1 MSQKVIE
8 AAREHLPELLSAS
21 PPPDLPS
28 GSKLHALADAMQL
41 VTPRPAKLT
50 RVQRA
55 TQQLCGSLKF
65 VEKVQ
70 PRISLLLNRVSYVMS
85 CPPPEAYDVARAALK
100 IAFEDRDVGI
110 TFGGGGMS
118 ATSRLEGSISK
129 SIPFDMD
136 SPAPSELEA
145 HADATWSHLNL
156 YALVLTYGGAAVFH
170 QTKKIAILVDSSMET
185 ECIASSKAAEIIAYV
200 REILRAFGTPPLG
213 PTLLTTDNLSNQG
226 VASGASC
233 PSRSKHFLRRYHA
246 LQQRIRAGECTIR
259 HIIDAQMPADALTK
273 WVSADKL
280 KRTMRYLTNSWA

>member
-1 MSQKVIE
+1 
-8 AAREHLPELLSAS
+8 
-21 PPPDLPS
+21 
-28 GSKLHALADAMQL
+28 
-41 VTPRPAKLT
+41 
-50 RVQRA
+50 
-55 TQQLCGSLKF
+55 
-65 VEKVQ
+65 
-70 PRISLLLNRVSYVMS
+70 MS

-213 PTLLTTDNLSNQG
+213 PTLLTTDNLSNHR
-226 VASGASC
+226 ASPRARAAPLVPSTSFAATTRSSSASARASA
-233 PSRSKHFLRRYHA
+233 PSATSTTPRCLPTLSPSGSR
-246 LQQRIRAGECTIR
+246 QTSS
-259 HIIDAQMPADALTK
+259 
-273 WVSADKL
+273 SAPCA
-280 KRTMRYLTNSWA
+280 T

>member
-1 MSQKVIE
+1 
-8 AAREHLPELLSAS
+8 
-21 PPPDLPS
+21 
-28 GSKLHALADAMQL
+28 
-41 VTPRPAKLT
+41 
-50 RVQRA
+50 
-55 TQQLCGSLKF
+55 
-65 VEKVQ
+65 
-70 PRISLLLNRVSYVMS
+70 
-85 CPPPEAYDVARAALK
+85 
-100 IAFEDRDVGI
+100 
-110 TFGGGGMS
+110 MS

-259 HIIDAQMPADALTK
+259 HINDAQMPADALTK

>member
-1 MSQKVIE
+1 
-8 AAREHLPELLSAS
+8 
-21 PPPDLPS
+21 
-28 GSKLHALADAMQL
+28 
-41 VTPRPAKLT
+41 
-50 RVQRA
+50 
-55 TQQLCGSLKF
+55 
-65 VEKVQ
+65 
-70 PRISLLLNRVSYVMS
+70 
-85 CPPPEAYDVARAALK
+85 
-100 IAFEDRDVGI
+100 
-110 TFGGGGMS
+110 
-118 ATSRLEGSISK
+118 
-129 SIPFDMD
+129 MD

-246 LQQRIRAGECTIR
+246 LQQRIRAGKCTIR
-259 HIIDAQMPADALTK
+259 HINDAQMPADALTK

-280 KRTMRYLTNSWA
+280 KRTNHALPDEFVGLSHELALPVTSTSTAPHPRASAHPLRLRFLPHLHRGSL

>member
-1 MSQKVIE
+1 
-8 AAREHLPELLSAS
+8 
-21 PPPDLPS
+21 
-28 GSKLHALADAMQL
+28 
-41 VTPRPAKLT
+41 
-50 RVQRA
+50 
-55 TQQLCGSLKF
+55 
-65 VEKVQ
+65 
-70 PRISLLLNRVSYVMS
+70 
-85 CPPPEAYDVARAALK
+85 
-100 IAFEDRDVGI
+100 
-110 TFGGGGMS
+110 
-118 ATSRLEGSISK
+118 
-129 SIPFDMD
+129 MD

-200 REILRAFGTPPLG
+200 REILRAFGT
-213 PTLLTTDNLSNQG
+213 DNLSNQG

-246 LQQRIRAGECTIR
+246 LQQRIRAGKCTIR
-259 HIIDAQMPADALTK
+259 HINDAQMPADALTK

>member
-1 MSQKVIE
+1 
-8 AAREHLPELLSAS
+8 
-21 PPPDLPS
+21 
-28 GSKLHALADAMQL
+28 
-41 VTPRPAKLT
+41 
-50 RVQRA
+50 
-55 TQQLCGSLKF
+55 
-65 VEKVQ
+65 
-70 PRISLLLNRVSYVMS
+70 
-85 CPPPEAYDVARAALK
+85 
-100 IAFEDRDVGI
+100 
-110 TFGGGGMS
+110 
-118 ATSRLEGSISK
+118 
-129 SIPFDMD
+129 MD

-156 YALVLTYGGAAVFH
+156 YALVLLTYGGAAVFH

-259 HIIDAQMPADALTK
+259 HINDAQMPADALTK

>member
-1 MSQKVIE
+1 
-8 AAREHLPELLSAS
+8 
-21 PPPDLPS
+21 
-28 GSKLHALADAMQL
+28 
-41 VTPRPAKLT
+41 
-50 RVQRA
+50 
-55 TQQLCGSLKF
+55 
-65 VEKVQ
+65 
-70 PRISLLLNRVSYVMS
+70 
-85 CPPPEAYDVARAALK
+85 
-100 IAFEDRDVGI
+100 
-110 TFGGGGMS
+110 
-118 ATSRLEGSISK
+118 
-129 SIPFDMD
+129 MD

-246 LQQRIRAGECTIR
+246 LQQRIRAGKCTIR
-259 HIIDAQMPADALTK
+259 HINDAQMPADALTK

-280 KRTMRYLTNSWA
+280 KRTMRYLTNRGLES